1 MHTLFRFGTEDFIGE
16 GGIHLLL
23 NEFVAILLYQ
33 LRRVFTLVM
42 SVEIRT
48 GVSEYLHLIGP
59 IRWIFTLAQIK
70 CYDEGGY

>member
-1 MHTLFRFGTEDFIGE
+1 MHTLFRFGTEDFIDE

-33 LRRVFTLVM
+33 LRRVFTTLVM

-48 GVSEYLHLIGP
+48 GVSKYLHLIGP
-59 IRWIFTLAQIK
+59 IKVDLHPGPNQML
-70 CYDEGGY
+70 